1 MTPEGEVFYVNHKTR
16 TTSWLHPGQPSPHH
30 QHTVSLVNMPGHP
43 TFSRGGHF
51 RQNSPGGVAGM
62 TLSQH
67 LQASGG
73 DLHNRSPQQQRFNP
87 MPVDHVMPVMGN
99 EPKQVPTTMYGDPIL
114 SSEHVRSSSH
124 DSGLGGP
131 TNFAYP
137 PEAPMIDYDDSM
149 DTSGTMPG
157 MKFHPGGMRGTPN
170 HRSLDYL
177 TDIAGG
183 DVESAFPDPNTASM
197 ETELLPG
204 PLSGEVFNNDNMG
217 QWV

>member
-1 MTPEGEVFYVNHKTR
+1 
-16 TTSWLHPGQPSPHH
+16 
-30 QHTVSLVNMPGHP
+30 
-43 TFSRGGHF
+43 
-51 RQNSPGGVAGM
+51 
-62 TLSQH
+62 
-67 LQASGG
+67 
-73 DLHNRSPQQQRFNP
+73 
-87 MPVDHVMPVMGN
+87 
-99 EPKQVPTTMYGDPIL
+99 
-114 SSEHVRSSSH
+114 
-124 DSGLGGP
+124 
-131 TNFAYP
+131 
-137 PEAPMIDYDDSM
+137 MIDYDDSM